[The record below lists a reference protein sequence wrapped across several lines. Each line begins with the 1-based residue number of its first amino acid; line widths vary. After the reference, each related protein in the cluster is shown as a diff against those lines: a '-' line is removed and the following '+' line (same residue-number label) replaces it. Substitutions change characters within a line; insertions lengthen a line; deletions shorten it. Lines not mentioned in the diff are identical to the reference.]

1 MRVAVISSISE
12 PVPGWMDNFHGP
24 VGLLAAAGK
33 GLVHIALAD
42 QSVVADYMPVDIAIK
57 AVIVAAWERATATSR
72 GPGPGPAPAVP
83 IYNCSSAAVKPVPM
97 SKMVAMAR
105 PLAAEIPFDDVLW
118 PTYALTTSSRFVLLL
133 GTLLLHMVPALV
145 IDAVLRLQGRK
156 PRSVHEVPPRC
167 HSPLR
172 LRSFP
177 GARAPLKIRHRR
189 RLLTSCYGR
198 SKISTSKCLQ
208 SASAGQC
215 LAVPARTGG
224 GALTWCYDWRPGR
237 GPGEVR
243 SPWTP

>member
-57 AVIVAAWERATATSR
+57 AVIVAAWERATAAPR
-72 GPGPGPAPAVP
+72 APGPGPTPAVP

-118 PTYALTTSSRFVLLL
+118 PTYALTTSSRVVLLF

-145 IDAVLRLQGRK
+145 IDTVLRLQGRK
-156 PRSVHEVPPRC
+156 PRSVQGASSLLSGREGAVKDPSSTTASDIMLCSLQNRDEQMPAICVPP
-167 HSPLR
+167 
-172 LRSFP
+172 
-177 GARAPLKIRHRR
+177 A
-189 RLLTSCYGR
+189 
-198 SKISTSKCLQ
+198 
-208 SASAGQC
+208 ASAG
-215 LAVPARTGG
+215 VP
-224 GALTWCYDWRPGR
+224 
-237 GPGEVR
+237 
-243 SPWTP
+243 